1 MAAPRRRGRLVGTIT
16 PRRTPRRQPSAARG
30 FTPFQ
35 APTRPPT
42 GTYDPVLDQQERAS
56 QRGLGDLVADTNT
69 NRTRAASDYGIGLG
83 ELARQVGYQRSDL
96 NLGMGRATADHGTA
110 IQGIQR
116 DFRNLGTA
124 QAQTAAAAGVSRGGT
139 ALAAAIK
146 RAENEQLA
154 RAPVD
159 LALGRYTE
167 DFGTNMT
174 RLGENEQFQ
183 RGQLGLQFQRYGED
197 LDKGLE
203 RGRREATQFGLDTS
217 ESRFHQ
223 ARQSGWEAPS
233 APKNEKK
240 KGGVTYRVKGQ
251 GPGRKYTLPDG
262 RVLTR
267 DEWVN
272 MWRFRQA
279 NGGWWQGSGFPFTGG
294 DRLVNAR
301 G

>member
-1 MAAPRRRGRLVGTIT
+1 MAAPRRRGRLVGTIQ
-16 PRRTPRRQPSAARG
+16 PRRVPRRQPNPSRG

-42 GTYDPVLDQQERAS
+42 GTYDPVLDQQERAT
-56 QRGLGDLVADTNT
+56 QRGLADLVADTGT
-69 NRTRAASDYGIGLG
+69 NRTRAASDYAIGLG
-83 ELARQVGYQRSDL
+83 ELGRQVGYQRADMNTGL
-96 NLGMGRATADHGTA
+96 GRAVTDHGNA
-110 IQGIQR
+110 ITGIQR

-124 QAQTAAAAGVSRGGT
+124 QAQVQAAQGVSRGGT
-139 ALAAAIK
+139 ALAAAMK

-159 LALGRYTE
+159 LALGRYRE
-167 DFGTNMT
+167 DYGTNMG
-174 RLGENEQFQ
+174 RLTENELFQ
-183 RGQLGLQFQRYGED
+183 RGQLGLQYTRYGQD

-240 KGGVTYRVKGQ
+240 KGPLTYRVKGQ
-251 GPGRKYTLPDG
+251 GPGRKYTLPNG
-262 RVLTR
+262 QVLTR

-272 MWRFRQA
+272 LWRWRQA
-279 NGGWWQGSGFPFTGG
+279 TGSFPRPDSYYRGG
-294 DRLVNAR
+294 DRL